1 MPHAVKDEEAEI
13 DRITKE
19 AGQSDIWG
27 NEVVGNVVKVGLV
40 AGVVAVVLLIGNL
53 AKPIYDNTIKS
64 FPTPAEYE
72 LYEQREDRGL

>member
-1 MPHAVKDEEAEI
+1 MLTTTCAQLAYSKDLESECTVHAAAV
-13 DRITKE
+13 
-19 AGQSDIWG
+19 Q
-27 NEVVGNVVKVGLV
+27 VGIV